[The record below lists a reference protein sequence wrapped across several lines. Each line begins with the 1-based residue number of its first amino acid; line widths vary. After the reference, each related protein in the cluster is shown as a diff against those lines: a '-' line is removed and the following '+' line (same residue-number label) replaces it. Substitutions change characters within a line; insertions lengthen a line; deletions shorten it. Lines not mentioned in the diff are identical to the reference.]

1 MANKKFNPE
10 QWSGKPEGKAPKD
23 RPDSYS
29 DIETVV
35 RRIEEQQV
43 DITSTYERWLM
54 VGFAISEAHGEAGRD
69 LFHRVSRFYPGYT
82 PEEAD
87 KQYDACLKSHGHGVN
102 PATFFQL
109 AKEHG
114 IDIKTHPAAPVENAV
129 SATSEA
135 HFDAPEEAKTAQK
148 LPTFPDAVYTR
159 LPEFLQR
166 VVSIGET
173 PEERDTLLIGAIV
186 TLSAVMPNI
195 YGYYDRAKVYAN
207 LYLFLTARASSGKGR
222 LSYCRLLVQF
232 IDEELEGEYRQQVD
246 LYQMKLREYEN
257 NKTDTSLVKPQEPP
271 FLKVLFPANI
281 SATGMYQMLGDNH
294 GRGLIF
300 ETEGDTLAN
309 SFVSDYGNFSDGF
322 RKAFHH
328 EPIAYHRRKNN
339 EHVEINEPQLSA
351 ALVGTPQQVVSL
363 IPDAENGLFS
373 RFIIYVLES
382 ELKWKNVFP
391 EDEKLTL
398 NAHFA
403 ALGREYHLFYNYLK
417 DISEPLRFRF
427 TPDQCD
433 RFNAFFEAQQAR
445 IYGIWGDEMIATVRR
460 MGLICF
466 RMAMVLSVLR
476 MMETGDLVTPP
487 VCMDEDFQTSL
498 DLCEVLLTHAE
509 RVFHTLFGKMP
520 VSDVASGDLK
530 ELFFRKL
537 PAEFGCAEY
546 IAVAK
551 SIGLNE
557 RTAEGYIRKAA
568 EVGKPIARVIKG
580 RYRKTVNTEE
590 L

>member
-1 MANKKFNPE
+1 MKNKKFKPE
-10 QWSGKPEGKAPKD
+10 DWSGKRQETPRQD
-23 RPDSYS
+23 RPDTYT

-35 RRIEEQQV
+35 RRIEERQV
-43 DITSTYERWLM
+43 DITSTYDNWLH
-54 VGFAISEAHGEAGRD
+54 VGFAISEALGEAGRE
-69 LFHRVSRFYPGYT
+69 LFHRVSQFYPGYT
-82 PEEAD
+82 REEAD
-87 KQYDACLKSHGHGVN
+87 KQYSSCLGSHGHGVN
-102 PATFFQL
+102 IATFFQL
-109 AKEHG
+109 AKDAG
-114 IDIKTHPAAPVENAV
+114 IDINTNPVNSAENAV
-129 SATSEA
+129 SAASDA
-135 HFDAPEEAKTAQK
+135 HFDAPEEADKPQK
-148 LPTFPDAVYTR
+148 LPTFPDEIYTR
-159 LPEFLQR
+159 LPDFLQR
-166 VVSIGET
+166 VISIGET
-173 PEERDTLLIGAIV
+173 PEERDTLLIGTIV
-186 TLSAVMPNI
+186 TLSAAMPNI
-195 YGYYDRAKVYAN
+195 YGYYDRAKVYTN

-232 IDEELEGEYRQQVD
+232 IDDELEGQYRQQLD
-246 LYQMKLREYEN
+246 IFQMKMREYEN
-257 NKTDTSLVKPQEPP
+257 NKADTSLTKPQEPP
-271 FLKVLFPANI
+271 FLKILFPANI
-281 SATGMYQMLGDNH
+281 SATGMYQMLGDNN

-391 EDEKLTL
+391 EDEKLML

-403 ALGREYHLFYNYLK
+403 ALGREYHTFYNYLK
-417 DISEPLRFRF
+417 DIPDELRFRL
-427 TPDQCD
+427 TQEQCD
-433 RFNAFFEAQQAR
+433 RFNAFFEAEQLR
-445 IYGIWGDEMIATVRR
+445 IYRIWGDEMIATVRR

-466 RMAMVLSVLR
+466 RMTMILSVLR

-487 VCMDEDFQTSL
+487 VCLDEDFDTAIAM
-498 DLCEVLLTHAE
+498 CGVLLTHAE

-520 VSDVASGDLK
+520 VADVPAGPIKD
-530 ELFFRKL
+530 LFFRKL
-537 PAEFGCAEY
+537 PVEFGYNEY
-546 IAVAK
+546 VAVARA
-551 SIGLNE
+551 IGLNE
-557 RTAEGYIRKAA
+557 RTAEGYINKAA
-568 EVGKPIARVIKG
+568 AAGKPIARVKKG
-580 RYRKTVNTEE
+580 WYRKTVNTEE

>member
-1 MANKKFNPE
+1 MKNKKFKPE
-10 QWSGKPEGKAPKD
+10 EWSGKRQTKQPQD
-23 RPDSYS
+23 HTNTNS
-29 DIETVV
+29 DIDTIVS
-35 RRIEEQQV
+35 RIEERQV
-43 DITSTYERWLM
+43 DITSTYENWLH
-54 VGFAISEAHGEAGRD
+54 VGFALSEALGEAGREY
-69 LFHRVSRFYPGYT
+69 FHRVSQFYPGYIR
-82 PEEAD
+82 EEAD
-87 KQYDACLKSHGHGVN
+87 KQYSNCLNAHGQGVN
-102 PATFFQL
+102 IATFFQL

-114 IDIKTHPAAPVENAV
+114 IDIRTLSANSVENAV

-135 HFDAPEEAKTAQK
+135 HFVEEVEPSKAAK
-148 LPTFPDAVYTR
+148 LPTFPEEIYTR
-159 LPEFLQR
+159 LPEFLQK

-173 PEERDTLLIGAIV
+173 AEEKDTLLIGSIV

-195 YGYYDRAKVYAN
+195 YGYYDRAKVYSN

-222 LSYCRLLVQF
+222 LSFCRLLVSF
-232 IDEELEGEYRQQVD
+232 IDQELEGEYRQQLD
-246 LYQMKLREYEN
+246 IFQMKMREYEN
-257 NKTDTSLVKPQEPP
+257 NKSDTSLVKPQEPP

-398 NAHFA
+398 NSHFS
-403 ALGREYHLFYNYLK
+403 ALGREYHIFYNYLK
-417 DISEPLRFRF
+417 DISEPLRFRL
-427 TPDQCD
+427 TDDQCD
-433 RFNAFFEAQQAR
+433 RFNAFFEAQQLR
-445 IYGIWGDEMIATVRR
+445 IYSIWGDEMIATVRR

-466 RMAMVLSVLR
+466 RMAMILSVLR

-487 VCMDEDFQTSL
+487 VCLDEDFETAISL
-498 DLCEVLLTHAE
+498 SEVLLAHAE

-520 VSDVASGDLK
+520 VSDVASGDLR

-537 PAEFGCAEY
+537 PAEFGRAEY

-568 EVGKPIARVIKG
+568 EAGKPIARVIKG